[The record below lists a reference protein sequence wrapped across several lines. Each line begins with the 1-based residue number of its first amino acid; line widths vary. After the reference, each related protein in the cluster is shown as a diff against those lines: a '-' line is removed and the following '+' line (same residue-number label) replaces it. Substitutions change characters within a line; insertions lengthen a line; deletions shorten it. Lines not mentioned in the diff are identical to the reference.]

1 MSRRDVLI
9 IALVVSIIV
18 HIVLM
23 FWARPKV
30 MTSVARGL
38 ARVKRHVN
46 TVQRENP
53 PEGDLTE
60 MSLMEDEEAKKE
72 APEINDEELL
82 KLSALSTMNH
92 IPLDDNAQLSAPEP
106 AEISREIESYKILEA
121 PNVFDTMPRIGTA
134 GKNEEIREKI
144 VFEAPE
150 TIVAATIPP
159 KMEIAIEPEAIAA
172 PDDIAPDF
180 DAFEDAV
187 SAAQDEP
194 EKLVKDKTPDF
205 KPVDSVLPEVNE
217 SIVEA
222 EKAAVKNLIDA
233 LDAKEIT
240 DVVEFS
246 AARQQKDGYTYF
258 KITVTPKPD
267 LPIVAKDIVVL
278 IDTSPSVG
286 RDRLASVKD
295 AIKRLLVNGT
305 NTGDRFNIVAFSDKF
320 QYAFTSWQEC
330 NAASFDYADR
340 WIDNR
345 VLHGWTD
352 VFGVI
357 KSVLTL
363 PRDPKR
369 PLIALVVT
377 DGDANAGVSETA
389 QILSRFSALNDGLIS
404 VYMYGVKSSANKELI
419 DVLTRGNRG
428 ESMIYREGFFK
439 DRAFAG
445 DDIDIFANRFKMPV
459 VTDLRVVFA
468 SDSPAEAYPSLLR
481 NLYRGN
487 SVDIIGRVPGAPDS
501 IAFSL
506 KGLAGDQPYESFVRL
521 PLDSAVVAKKLDAEF
536 ASEVGIERKTRK

>member
-1 MSRRDVLI
+1 MSRRDVLVV
-9 IALVVSIIV
+9 ALVVSVIA

-46 TVQRENP
+46 TVERENP

-60 MSLMEDEEAKKE
+60 MSLMEDEEAKKD
-72 APEINDEELL
+72 APEIDDEELL
-82 KLSALSTMNH
+82 KLSALSTMNP
-92 IPLDDNAQLSAPEP
+92 IPLDDNAQLAAPEP
-106 AEISREIESYKILEA
+106 SEISREIESYKILEA
-121 PNVFDTMPRIGTA
+121 PNVFDTMPLILSP
-134 GKNEEIREKI
+134 GKNEEIREKV
-144 VFEAPE
+144 VFETPE
-150 TIVAATIPP
+150 TIVAASIPP
-159 KMEIAIEPEAIAA
+159 KVEIAIEPEIPTALE
-172 PDDIAPDF
+172 DVAPDF
-180 DAFEDAV
+180 TAFEEGPL
-187 SAAQDEP
+187 SAQDEP
-194 EKLVKDKTPDF
+194 EKLVKDQAPDF
-205 KPVDSVLPEVNE
+205 KPVDSVLPDVSEAV
-217 SIVEA
+217 VEA
-222 EKAAVKNLIDA
+222 EKAAVKNLIDSY
-233 LDAKEIT
+233 DAKEIT
-240 DVVEFS
+240 EAVDFATVKQV
-246 AARQQKDGYTYF
+246 KDGYTYF
-258 KITVTPKPD
+258 KVTVYPKPD

-320 QYAFTSWQEC
+320 QYAFNSWQEC
-330 NAASFDYADR
+330 NTASFEHAER

-389 QILSRFSALNDGLIS
+389 QILSKFSALNDGLIS

-487 SVDIIGRVPGAPDS
+487 SVDIVGRVKGTPDS
-501 IAFSL
+501 VAFSL
-506 KGLAGDQPYESFVRL
+506 KGLAGDQAYESFVRI
-521 PLDSAVVAKKLDAEF
+521 PLDGAAVVKRLDTEF
-536 ASEVGIERKTRK
+536 DLEVGIERKTRK